1 MLCLL
6 TWSVF
11 VAELD
16 ALRGSAVVLQAR
28 AKADKKNSVRTVS
41 VKKCRGYFV
50 SIAIIRIK
58 NVITRTSFDKML
70 LHAKDPDEAIDVD
83 ENGEQVELNVT
94 TTTKP
99 TLTGIPQIDYVHDP
113 NLPRELNGYNLTDYP
128 FLNSVPEEIEFK
140 CDGLHDGFYASV
152 PHKCQL
158 YHHCLFGTRFDFLC
172 ANYTAFDQKTF
183 ICHFVS
189 QVDCPNSAKYFSRND
204 ALYKAAET
212 TTLPTTTTSTTAAP
226 QQQQQQQQQQPQQQQ
241 QQQPFYPQYQQQQ
254 MPYEGR
260 RAMPPGYAQGRKRRP
275 TYRRRRP
282 VYEYYYVDDYDDQQE
297 YYDDSVEHM
306 PVVKKPIRKH
316 SRFNNYKQADLEA
329 DYQESSLES
338 DVPLSGNLKQ
348 HRGQHQQ
355 HQQQQ
360 QQQQQQPRQ
369 QQQPSSSAAVTKN
382 VSNQISSV
390 YDKPRA
396 PPKIR
401 RPVPIN
407 ERDRYDY
414 TSSVSKSSGPQP
426 GPSAPAAALVSTTTA
441 TSTTSTTTEAAPAKS
456 AAASRA
462 REPQRPTSTEDPV
475 EYYDDDE
482 EVVADDEYAA
492 EPEVP
497 AAVKSAVT
505 ATAAASK
512 PDQAKPVK
520 VVAARTAAVQVVD
533 YDADR
538 GRRPS
543 AFRTKPINRAPATV
557 APPPPAAPRRRPAAD
572 RVADEY
578 EDELPAAATRQSIA
592 AATKQRAS
600 GPFLARPSKP
610 TKIIN
615 RQPAAD
621 VAVDDDGA
629 DEPAVVYQQ
638 ARQPQRVSVRQVTAA
653 GGSHGNNNNR
663 HRPQQQQAA
672 AATQHNG
679 SKQHAARATSA
690 ANRMRPAMRP
700 VYEYADEY
708 YDE

>member
-1 MLCLL
+1 MVCNGR
-6 TWSVF
+6 S
-11 VAELD
+11 
-16 ALRGSAVVLQAR
+16 
-28 AKADKKNSVRTVS
+28 
-41 VKKCRGYFV
+41 
-50 SIAIIRIK
+50 RI
-58 NVITRTSFDKML
+58 
-70 LHAKDPDEAIDVD
+70 
-83 ENGEQVELNVT
+83 
-94 TTTKP
+94 
-99 TLTGIPQIDYVHDP
+99 
-113 NLPRELNGYNLTDYP
+113 
-128 FLNSVPEEIEFK
+128 
-140 CDGLHDGFYASV
+140 
-152 PHKCQL
+152 
-158 YHHCLFGTRFDFLC
+158 
-172 ANYTAFDQKTF
+172 YTIQR
-183 ICHFVS
+183 C
-189 QVDCPNSAKYFSRND
+189 
-204 ALYKAAET
+204 
-212 TTLPTTTTSTTAAP
+212 
-226 QQQQQQQQQQPQQQQ
+226 
-241 QQQPFYPQYQQQQ
+241 
-254 MPYEGR
+254 
-260 RAMPPGYAQGRKRRP
+260 
-275 TYRRRRP
+275 
-282 VYEYYYVDDYDDQQE
+282 
-297 YYDDSVEHM
+297 
-306 PVVKKPIRKH
+306 
-316 SRFNNYKQADLEA
+316 RFNNRFFHQLTFCKRISDYKQADLEA

-338 DVPLSGNLKQ
+338 DAPPSGNLKQ
-348 HRGQHQQ
+348 HRGQQ
-355 HQQQQ
+355 HSQQQQ
-360 QQQQQQPRQ
+360 PQQQQPRQ
-369 QQQPSSSAAVTKN
+369 QQQQQPSSPTAVTKN

-414 TSSVSKSSGPQP
+414 TSSVSKSSVPQP
-426 GPSAPAAALVSTTTA
+426 GPSAPAAGPASTTAA

-456 AAASRA
+456 AAGSRA

-497 AAVKSAVT
+497 AAVKSAVA

-520 VVAARTAAVQVVD
+520 VAAARTAAVQVVD

-543 AFRTKPINRAPATV
+543 AASAVRTKPSNRAPATV
-557 APPPPAAPRRRPAAD
+557 APPPPPPAAPRKRPAAD

-610 TKIIN
+610 TKIVN

-621 VAVDDDGA
+621 VDDEGGA
-629 DEPAVVYQQ
+629 DEPAVYQQ
-638 ARQPQRVSVRQVTAA
+638 ARQPQRVSVRQVMAA
-653 GGSHGNNNNR
+653 GSHGNNR

-672 AATQHNG
+672 AATQYNG
-679 SKQHAARATSA
+679 NKQHAARATSA
-690 ANRMRPAMRP
+690 ANRMRPMRP

>member
-1 MLCLL
+1 MRRLKIIFICKLTICLL
-6 TWSVF
+6 TWSIF

-28 AKADKKNSVRTVS
+28 AKADKKNS
-41 VKKCRGYFV
+41 
-50 SIAIIRIK
+50 
-58 NVITRTSFDKML
+58 
-70 LHAKDPDEAIDVD
+70 DPDEAIDVD

-140 CDGLHDGFYASV
+140 CDGLHDGFYASI

-226 QQQQQQQQQQPQQQQ
+226 QQPQQQQQQQQQLQPQQQQ

-306 PVVKKPIRKH
+306 PVAKKPIRKH

-329 DYQESSLES
+329 DYQGSSLES
-338 DVPLSGNLKQ
+338 DAPPSGNFKQ
-348 HRGQHQQ
+348 HRGQQ
-355 HQQQQ
+355 HAPQQQQQ

-369 QQQPSSSAAVTKN
+369 QQQPSSATAVTKN

-414 TSSVSKSSGPQP
+414 TSVSKSGLQP
-426 GPSAPAAALVSTTTA
+426 GPSAAAAPASTTTA
-441 TSTTSTTTEAAPAKS
+441 TSTTSTTTEAAPANPGSKAKEPPRP
-456 AAASRA
+456 AA
-462 REPQRPTSTEDPV
+462 TEDPV

-497 AAVKSAVT
+497 AAVKSAVA

-512 PDQAKPVK
+512 PDQAVKPAK
-520 VVAARTAAVQVVD
+520 AAAARTAAVHDVD

-543 AFRTKPINRAPATV
+543 VATVRANKPSSRVSAPV
-557 APPPPAAPRRRPAAD
+557 APPQPQQSAAPRKRPAAD
-572 RVADEY
+572 RAADDY
-578 EDELPAAATRQSIA
+578 EDELPAAATRQSIS

-600 GPFLARPSKP
+600 GPFLMRPSKP
-610 TKIIN
+610 TKIN
-615 RQPAAD
+615 RSQPAD
-621 VAVDDDGA
+621 VDDEGA
-629 DEPAVVYQQ
+629 DEPAEAVYQQ
-638 ARQPQRVSVRQVTAA
+638 ARQPQRVSVRQVMAV
-653 GGSHGNNNNR
+653 SHNNR
-663 HRPQQQQAA
+663 HRPQQQQQQV
-672 AATQHNG
+672 AATQYN
-679 SKQHAARATSA
+679 SNKHAARATSA
-690 ANRMRPAMRP
+690 ANRMRPMRP